1 MKNKFILKKCFV
13 YIMVINLLFVTIIPF
28 IYGTQSFVNGF
39 MLSHYLALIIHNI
52 FLGISNHI
60 ICQFIDIKDLMIQ
73 RVGYY
78 NFFRLNIFASLFQI
92 SVYFT
97 FFLLY
102 GVTFFGIN
110 DVLSYQS
117 MHLIYIYFI
126 ITNISHFI
134 LLIQILIKKNGL
146 CLSVAIIINLCI
158 HYFVLIPNF

>member
-13 YIMVINLLFVTIIPF
+13 YIMVINLLFVTIVPF
-28 IYGTQSFVNGF
+28 IYGSQSFINGF

-73 RVGYY
+73 RVGYSR
-78 NFFRLNIFASLFQI
+78 FFQLNIFVSFFQI
-92 SVYFT
+92 SVYFS

-102 GVTFFGIN
+102 GAIFFGIN
-110 DVLSYQS
+110 EVLSIQS
-117 MHLIYIYFI
+117 IHLIYIYFI
-126 ITNISHFI
+126 IASISHFV
-134 LLIQILIKKNGL
+134 LLIQIFIKKNGL
-146 CLSVAIIINLCI
+146 CLSVAIIINLYI